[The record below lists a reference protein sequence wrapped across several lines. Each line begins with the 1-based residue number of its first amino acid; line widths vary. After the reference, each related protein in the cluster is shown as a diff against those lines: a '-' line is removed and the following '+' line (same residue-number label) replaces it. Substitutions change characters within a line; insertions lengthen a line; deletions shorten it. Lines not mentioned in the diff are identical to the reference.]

1 MRRRRNTQRGGFA
14 LLAVLWIMVAAASLG
29 LTATFAA
36 RESVAAARN
45 RTGAIRAM
53 WRAHDCVERVRV
65 AVASV
70 LEEVDRPGPQWV
82 SPWLVLD
89 SIVAPS
95 RHLVRMPCRV
105 EFRASGSA
113 LDVNASDGETVGRL
127 LRAAGV
133 PAARADSMT
142 DALLDWRD
150 ADDTP
155 RSLGAEYAWYVAA
168 RRLTPR
174 NGALA
179 SDGEITLIRDFDS
192 AFDERPLLSVE
203 SGRVVL
209 PRAPLAVIA
218 ALPGIGEEAI
228 ARIAERRLHEAWPR
242 DLVALGAEVSPVAR
256 AALLAHYA
264 ELSRL
269 TTAEP
274 DAWIVTSRARDGS
287 SPAVTAAIEVRLVRA
302 GTRAAIVRRRS
313 WVE

>member
-1 MRRRRNTQRGGFA
+1 MRRPQTTQRRGFA

-29 LTATFAA
+29 ITLTFAA

-45 RTGAIRAM
+45 RTSVIRAV
-53 WRAHDCVERVRV
+53 WRAHDCVERVRL
-65 AVASV
+65 AAASA
-70 LEEVDRPGPQWV
+70 LEELDRPGPEAV
-82 SPWLVLD
+82 SSWLFLD
-89 SIVAPS
+89 SVVAESP
-95 RHLVRMPCRV
+95 HLARVPCDV
-105 EFRASGSA
+105 ELRATGSA
-113 LDVNASDGETVGRL
+113 LDVNAADGETLARFLRTVGI
-127 LRAAGV
+127 
-133 PAARADSMT
+133 PASRADSMT

-150 ADDTP
+150 PDDSP
-155 RSLGAEYAWYVAA
+155 RPLGAERAWYVAA

-174 NGALA
+174 NGPLA
-179 SDGEITLIRDFDS
+179 SDREIALIRGFDS
-192 AFDERPLLSVE
+192 AIQDRSLVGVE

-228 ARIAERRLHEAWPR
+228 ARIVERRLHEFWPK
-242 DLVALGAEVSPVAR
+242 DLVALGAELSPAAR

-264 ELSRL
+264 ELSRV

-274 DAWIVTSRARDGS
+274 DAWIVTTSVRDGS
-287 SPAVTAAIEVRLVRA
+287 PAVIAATEARLVRA

>member
-1 MRRRRNTQRGGFA
+1 MRRRQSTQRPGFA

-29 LTATFAA
+29 IMVAFTA
-36 RESVAAARN
+36 RESVAAAGN
-45 RTGAIRAM
+45 RTSAVRAM
-53 WRAHDCVERVRV
+53 WRAHDCVERARL
-65 AVASV
+65 AVASA
-70 LEEVDRPGPQWV
+70 LEEVDRPGATAV

-89 SIVAPS
+89 SIIALP
-95 RHLVRMPCRV
+95 RHRCRV
-105 EFRASGSA
+105 ELRASGSA

-127 LRAAGV
+127 LRAAGI

-155 RSLGAEYAWYVAA
+155 RLLGAERAWYVAS

-174 NGALA
+174 NGPLA
-179 SDGEITLIRDFDS
+179 SDREITLIRGFDS
-192 AFDERPLLSVE
+192 ALQERSLLGVE

-228 ARIAERRLHEAWPR
+228 ARIAERRLHELWPR
-242 DLVALGAEVSPVAR
+242 DLVALGTELSPAAR

-264 ELSRL
+264 ELSRV

-274 DAWIVTSRARDGS
+274 DPWIVTSRAWDGS
-287 SPAVTAAIEVRLVRA
+287 SAVIAAIEVRLIRA